1 MMKNV
6 GNGGAFAPLFC
17 VGKRT
22 LNLYRFWK
30 GTTEAVPFQSNSKS
44 NENNNGNCNVPT

>member
-1 MMKNV
+1 MRVLGTVAKDENV

-22 LNLYRFWK
+22 LNLHKF
-30 GTTEAVPFQSNSKS
+30 
-44 NENNNGNCNVPT
+44 